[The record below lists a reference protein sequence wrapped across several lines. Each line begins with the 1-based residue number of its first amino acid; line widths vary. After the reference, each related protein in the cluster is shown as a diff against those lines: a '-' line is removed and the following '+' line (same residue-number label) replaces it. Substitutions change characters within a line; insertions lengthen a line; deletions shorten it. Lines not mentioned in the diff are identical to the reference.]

1 MYLSPSFSNYQHVAT
16 PASSVSRLSLL
27 PLPPLVTLKC
37 SSGSTSDI
45 NKPPR
50 KAAERAKAEPL
61 CEWFLGIPASSLQ
74 HGGALL
80 PVEMTRCPVLI
91 WG

>member
-1 MYLSPSFSNYQHVAT
+1 MYLSPSFSNYQHMAT

-50 KAAERAKAEPL
+50 KAAERAKAGPL
-61 CEWFLGIPASSLQ
+61 YEWFLGIPASSLQ

-80 PVEMTRCPVLI
+80 PVEMTRSPVLI